1 MFLRKGVIL
10 PECVSCHFN
19 LHFPYRA
26 TATKCVETKECSAYE
41 VICTNADYE
50 VRHYNASK
58 WVSTSVQSYFMEMA
72 AYDGFRKLFKYI
84 KGANADGKCQSE
96 TEGQCGHGAS
106 FCFVSLSFMQVRH
119 YNASK
124 WVSTS
129 VQSYF
134 MEMAAYDGF
143 RKLFKYIKGANAD
156 GVHIDMTSPVLIK
169 KPEAR
174 NMWEP
179 VTYTISF
186 LLPAAYQ
193 DAAPAPTNGDVH
205 FLKMPEMHA
214 YVKSF
219 GGWMLSVNT
228 KLYSILLSR
237 ELNAASASYNTTFYY
252 GAGYNSPRTVF
263 NRHNEVW
270 YIAEGKP
277 KCSGQQT

>member
-84 KGANADGKCQSE
+84 KGANA
-96 TEGQCGHGAS
+96 
-106 FCFVSLSFMQVRH
+106 
-119 YNASK
+119 N
-124 WVSTS
+124 
-129 VQSYF
+129 
-134 MEMAAYDGF
+134 
-143 RKLFKYIKGANAD
+143 

-193 DAAPAPTNGDVH
+193 DAAPAPTNGDVPLKNDLIKTWKQVRLVQVH
-205 FLKMPEMHA
+205 FLEMPEMHA

>member
-84 KGANADGKCQSE
+84 KGANADG
-96 TEGQCGHGAS
+96 
-106 FCFVSLSFMQVRH
+106 
-119 YNASK
+119 
-124 WVSTS
+124 
-129 VQSYF
+129 
-134 MEMAAYDGF
+134 
-143 RKLFKYIKGANAD
+143 
-156 GVHIDMTSPVLIK
+156 VHIDMTSPVLIK

-179 VTYTISF
+179 V
-186 LLPAAYQ
+186 
-193 DAAPAPTNGDVH
+193 H
-205 FLKMPEMHA
+205 FLEMPEMHA

-252 GAGYNSPRTVF
+252 GAGYNR
-263 NRHNEVW
+263 
-270 YIAEGKP
+270 
-277 KCSGQQT
+277 

>member
-1 MFLRKGVIL
+1 MGSVAAMGSLGFVLFSLLIATQA
-10 PECVSCHFN
+10 N
-19 LHFPYRA
+19 IRA
-26 TATKCVETKECSAYE
+26 TATKCIETKECSAYD
-41 VICTNADYE
+41 VICKNADYE

-84 KGANADGKCQSE
+84 TGANAG
-96 TEGQCGHGAS
+96 
-106 FCFVSLSFMQVRH
+106 
-119 YNASK
+119 
-124 WVSTS
+124 
-129 VQSYF
+129 
-134 MEMAAYDGF
+134 
-143 RKLFKYIKGANAD
+143 

-169 KPEAR
+169 KSEAR

-193 DAAPAPTNGDVH
+193 DAAPAPINGDVH
-205 FLKMPEMHA
+205 FLEMPEMYA

-219 GGWMLSVNT
+219 GGWMLSVNA
-228 KLYSILLSR
+228 KLYSNLLSR

>member
-1 MFLRKGVIL
+1 MFSRKGVIL

-19 LHFPYRA
+19 HHFPYRA
-26 TATKCVETKECSAYE
+26 TATKCIETKECSAYE
-41 VICTNADYE
+41 VICTNTDYE
-50 VRHYNASK
+50 VPPIY
-58 WVSTSVQSYFMEMA
+58 
-72 AYDGFRKLFKYI
+72 
-84 KGANADGKCQSE
+84 
-96 TEGQCGHGAS
+96 
-106 FCFVSLSFMQVRH
+106 

-205 FLKMPEMHA
+205 FLEMPEMHA

-263 NRHNEVW
+263 NRKNEVW

>member
-1 MFLRKGVIL
+1 MGALGFVLFSLLIATQA
-10 PECVSCHFN
+10 N
-19 LHFPYRA
+19 IRA
-26 TATKCVETKECSAYE
+26 TATKCIETKECSDYE

-84 KGANADGKCQSE
+84 KGAN
-96 TEGQCGHGAS
+96 
-106 FCFVSLSFMQVRH
+106 V
-119 YNASK
+119 
-124 WVSTS
+124 
-129 VQSYF
+129 
-134 MEMAAYDGF
+134 
-143 RKLFKYIKGANAD
+143 D

-205 FLKMPEMHA
+205 FLEMPEMHA

-263 NRHNEVW
+263 NRKNEVW